1 MKKLITIALILISW
15 QMSAQLY
22 IGGTI
27 SPLLNNKLGLNR
39 SLVNVSAEYAIQ
51 NTSLFISGS
60 LDKVK
65 IGIIFGNSIQFSCA
79 YIQNVNTELDN
90 KVELGFRYRI
100 KTKQNDFVEIGSYV
114 ELDVNENTSFN
125 FIPVSV
131 GFKKCI
137 R

>member
-22 IGGTI
+22 IGGAI